1 MTACDVCGADPCIC
15 RTCRDADARKARG
28 ESPRYI
34 QASRWHRTPDHIP
47 VDWESKSIEALIAHF
62 DRTRRAHGA
71 PQRTVEA
78 LMFSLRERGTKAL
91 QEPAVQRRLSELSN
105 DQVIEV
111 GNRLQRL
118 RPEITR
124 PWTAAE
130 VETLFQARIK
140 CPKALSMHV

>member
-1 MTACDVCGADPCIC
+1 MAVVMTCPTCSTDPCVNPGFC
-15 RTCRDADARKARG
+15 ALCRDADVRKGRG

-34 QASRWHRTPDHIP
+34 EASQGPPSHIP
-47 VDWESKSIEALIAHF
+47 SNWESLSIETLMAHF

-78 LMFSLRERGTKAL
+78 LMYLLHSCGTKVLEESANK
-91 QEPAVQRRLSELSN
+91 RRLSELSD

-118 RPEITR
+118 LPETAR
-124 PWTAAE
+124 AWSAAE
-130 VETLFQARIK
+130 VAILFQARMK
-140 CPKALSMHV
+140 